1 MSVIARKYLA
11 ETMKNLYNKNYLTV
25 RDGNISFKPKNSDY
39 FYITAGSVKKNEM
52 NEEQILKIKMTSKQD
67 LIYCYKNNLNYKPSR
82 EINIHSFLQ
91 MDEKYY
97 NKDTFVVHV
106 HPPNILSYIGVN
118 NCIELDTIQD
128 KFPEIN
134 AGKIGRN
141 VKFFEAGTIELAD
154 NCYKNLLNNDIIGM
168 ERHGTLSIGE
178 DMDKII
184 ENIDTLEFY
193 TNIVLKSNN

>member
-1 MSVIARKYLA
+1 MSVITRKYLA
-11 ETMKNLYNKNYLTV
+11 ETMKNLYNKKYLTV
-25 RDGNISFKPKNSDY
+25 RDGNISFKPKNCDY
-39 FYITAGSVKKNEM
+39 FYITAGSVKKNDM

-67 LIYCYKNNLNYKPSR
+67 LIYCYKNNQNYKPSR

-91 MDEKYY
+91 MDKKYY
-97 NKDTFVVHV
+97 DKDTFVVHV

-118 NCIELDTIQD
+118 NCIELNTIQD

-134 AGKIGRN
+134 AGKIGEN

-154 NCYKNLLNNDIIGM
+154 NCYKNLLNNDILGM